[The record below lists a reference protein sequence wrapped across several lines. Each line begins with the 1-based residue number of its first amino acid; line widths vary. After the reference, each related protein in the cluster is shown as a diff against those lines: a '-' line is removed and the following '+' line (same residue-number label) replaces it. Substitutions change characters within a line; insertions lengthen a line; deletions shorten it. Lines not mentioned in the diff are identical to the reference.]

1 MFENIDKIKKLKE
14 EKRKIEAEI
23 KELTEPFITDRS
35 LMPIIYDW
43 FKEILSCRTC
53 APNPE
58 STHQRKKFL
67 FIILKL
73 YCPGFFSGD
82 KMPSGLRKEIAKC
95 LHMAAEST
103 ISSNCSDIL
112 FISRHYKNVGS
123 DIEKLYSEIVER
135 LVERST

>member
-14 EKRKIEAEI
+14 EKRKIESEI

-43 FKEILSCRTC
+43 FKEILSERTC

-58 STHQRKKFL
+58 STYQRKKFL

-82 KMPSGLRKEIAKC
+82 KMPSGLRKEIARC
-95 LHMAAEST
+95 LNVTAEST

-112 FISRHYKNVGS
+112 FVCRHYKNFSS

-135 LVERST
+135 LVERLG